1 MDVNAITH
9 KIIGSAMQ
17 VHVTMGSGFQELIY
31 QRALAIELALNGLA
45 FEREKEMPVFYRNEQ
60 IGLRRADFFVEGSV
74 IVELKAVEQLLAIHR
89 AQAINYLEA
98 YNISDGLLI
107 NIGVSSLEFK
117 RLYNKKLIRPD

>member
-17 VHVTMGSGFQELIY
+17 VHATMGSGFQELIY

-107 NIGVSSLEFK
+107 NFGGSSLEFK